1 VTKSVSS
8 PVNPSGVTSAMSEA
22 EILDYFRVT
31 CNFCDK
37 RGRPL
42 VLDVVFQELL
52 SRAGVVR
59 SGD

>member
-1 VTKSVSS
+1 
-8 PVNPSGVTSAMSEA
+8 MSEA